1 MGASAPKLGTHETAK
16 HERRAGGRRSKENYA
31 QGGAIGSAQHADSR
45 NDNLDGDD
53 AQQNSLEPGEERHI
67 QAHVV
72 CCQAFTPTRKL
83 GFHNDTSR
91 LAARRRTQPACAV
104 NAIATATA
112 RTGWTPATVQGAR

>member
-1 MGASAPKLGTHETAK
+1 MRKGERSGLPSTPTAGTT
-16 HERRAGGRRSKENYA
+16 
-31 QGGAIGSAQHADSR
+31 I
-45 NDNLDGDD
+45 D